1 MNDKIKIN
9 DSIKTISPLT
19 SFGAD
24 CTAVMSNIQLLLHQA
39 LSKYSCYQSLTPAQI
54 ITFSTSMHAQ
64 YQINMKCVI
73 YEAALSKIANNI
85 SRVLQI
91 YNNSG

>member
-24 CTAVMSNIQLLLHQA
+24 CTAVMSNIQLHQA

-85 SRVLQI
+85 FRVLQI
-91 YNNSG
+91 YNNSE